1 MAGNINRVP
10 VALVS
15 KSSTELTKL
24 MLVNNLQASKE
35 YTYHIVHDGKK
46 WYAWYYEDVTRGSIN
61 GRN

>member
-15 KSSTELTKL
+15 KSSAELTKL

-35 YTYHIVHDGKK
+35 YTYHIVHDGKQ
-46 WYAWYYEDVTRGSIN
+46 WYAWYYEDVT
-61 GRN
+61 GRITSGR